1 MGTDYNFVV
10 DPSTIGTTR
19 SHPPVQ
25 LRAYS
30 KILATE
36 EAEDFPNTGFPDI

>member
-1 MGTDYNFVV
+1 MDINYNSVV
-10 DPSTIGTTR
+10 DSPTTGTTR

-36 EAEDFPNTGFPDI
+36 EAEYFPNTGFPDI